1 MKELLIKVC
10 GLKYPRNVDEVA
22 ELQPDYMGFILYKGS
37 QRYVDL
43 QTTEKLVK
51 NIPRSINRVGVL
63 VNEPIETALNIAKSG
78 IFDILQ
84 LHGNESTDYCRKLSK
99 HIRIIKAFSV
109 KNNLPND
116 LSDYQPFCEQFLFD
130 TAGEKQGGN
139 GRSFDHN
146 ILKQYSVEKKYILSG
161 GISPNDTD
169 YLKSINTGSLA
180 GVDLNSRFEVKPGI
194 KDIILLKTFIGKLR
208 GNDSKY

>member
-10 GLKYPRNVDEVA
+10 GLKYPRNIDEVA
-22 ELQPDYMGFILYKGS
+22 ELQPDYMGFILYRGS

-43 QTTEKLVK
+43 QITEKLVK
-51 NIPRSINRVGVL
+51 NIPLSITKVGVL
-63 VNEPIETALNIAKSG
+63 VNEPIKTALNIAQSG

-84 LHGNESTDYCRKLSK
+84 LHGNESTDYCRILST

-109 KNNLPND
+109 KNSLPQD
-116 LSDYQPFCEQFLFD
+116 LSDYQPFCELFLFD
-130 TAGEKQGGN
+130 TAGGKQGGN

-146 ILKQYSVEKKYILSG
+146 ILKQFSVEKKYILSG
-161 GISPNDTD
+161 GISHNDTE
-169 YLKSINTGSLA
+169 YLKSINTDSLA

-194 KDIILLKTFIGKLR
+194 KDIKLLKTFIGKLR
-208 GNDSKY
+208 EYDSQH